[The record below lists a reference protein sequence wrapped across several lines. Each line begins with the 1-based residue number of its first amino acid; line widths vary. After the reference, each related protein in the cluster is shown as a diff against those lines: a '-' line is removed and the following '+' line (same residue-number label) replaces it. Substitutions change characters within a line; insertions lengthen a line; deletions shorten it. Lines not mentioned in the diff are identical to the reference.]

1 MVRVIF
7 ILFFFSFFITSA
19 QTGLVNI
26 NRNDSRI
33 NDAYTD
39 IANRIASS
47 DLNSEVTNFKGNPYF
62 ESTFRKAKVFY
73 FDKALKDEIYLRYNA
88 ANDELEMS
96 FNALSKE
103 AEQALIKN
111 KNIYCTIGKSV
122 FRYLPL
128 STKNT
133 NSFKFGYVRE
143 IYKGKNYSLY
153 RSERKIFREAKK
165 ARTSMERSFA
175 ARFIDEFKLYFQKNE
190 GPLEFIKP
198 KKKSLKQFFKSDL
211 NHFETYLKNN
221 QGDLNEVD
229 YLRGLVEYMDEL
241 N

>member
-26 NRNDSRI
+26 SRNDSRI

-47 DLNSEVTNFKGNPYF
+47 DLKSEVTNFKGNPYF

-96 FNALSKE
+96 FNALSK
-103 AEQALIKN
+103 
-111 KNIYCTIGKSV
+111 
-122 FRYLPL
+122 
-128 STKNT
+128 
-133 NSFKFGYVRE
+133 
-143 IYKGKNYSLY
+143 
-153 RSERKIFREAKK
+153 
-165 ARTSMERSFA
+165 
-175 ARFIDEFKLYFQKNE
+175 
-190 GPLEFIKP
+190 
-198 KKKSLKQFFKSDL
+198 
-211 NHFETYLKNN
+211 
-221 QGDLNEVD
+221 
-229 YLRGLVEYMDEL
+229 
-241 N
+241 